1 MYTHKEMG
9 WLQTEKVYV
18 PSLTDVK

>member
-1 MYTHKEMG
+1 MYTHTEMG
-9 WLQTEKVYV
+9 WVQTEKVYV